1 MNSNIDISS
10 VRLTEYSHGAG
21 CGCKISPKLLNE
33 ILGQDQHQI
42 IDSNL
47 IVGNESRDDAAVY
60 DLGNGKALIS
70 TVDFFMPIVDD
81 PFTFGMIS
89 GCNALS
95 DIYAMGGKPLMAIAI
110 FGWPI
115 DKLSASI
122 GTKVIEGGRAACA
135 KAGISLAGGHSIDSP
150 EPIFGLS
157 ISGVVKIELL
167 KRNNGAQIGDSIFL
181 TKPLGLGILS
191 TAQKQKKVASR
202 DYQEAVEQM
211 CQLNDIGSKIAK
223 IKGVNAITDVT
234 GFGLAGHLLE
244 VCQGSNVGAKVC
256 FNDLPLL
263 SNIYSYIDKGCIPG
277 GTQRNHDSYG
287 HYLNKL
293 TELQTS
299 VLFDPQTSG
308 GLLITVSDKSL
319 TDFHELLSSYQ
330 LNLRSIGK
338 ITEINSEK
346 EVVHIE

>member
-1 MNSNIDISS
+1 MNSNTDISS

-33 ILGQDQHQI
+33 ILGQSQDQM
-42 IDSNL
+42 IDSSL

-60 DLGNGKALIS
+60 DLGDGKALIS
-70 TVDFFMPIVDD
+70 TTDFFMPIVDD

-115 DKLSASI
+115 DKLSAEI
-122 GTKVIEGGRAACA
+122 GAKVIEGGRAACA
-135 KAGISLAGGHSIDSP
+135 KAGISLAGGHSIDSS

-157 ISGVVKIELL
+157 VSGVVKIEHL
-167 KRNNGAQIGDSIFL
+167 KRNTGAQIGDSIFL
-181 TKPLGLGILS
+181 TKPLGVGILS
-191 TAQKQKKVASR
+191 TAQKQKKVTPR
-202 DYQEAVEQM
+202 DYQQAVKQM

-223 IKGVNAITDVT
+223 ITGVNAITDVT
-234 GFGLAGHLLE
+234 GFGLAGHLIE
-244 VCQGSNVGAKVC
+244 VCQGSKVAAKVY

-287 HYLNKL
+287 HFFNKS
-293 TELQTS
+293 TTLQNT
-299 VLFDPQTSG
+299 VLCDPQTSG
-308 GLLITVSDKSL
+308 GLLVTVSDESL
-319 TDFHELLSSYQ
+319 TDFHELLNSHQ
-330 LNLRSIGK
+330 INLSSIGK
-338 ITEINSEK
+338 ITELNSKK

>member
-1 MNSNIDISS
+1 MNSKTDISS
-10 VRLTEYSHGAG
+10 FRLTEYSHGAG

-33 ILGQDQHQI
+33 ILGQDQDQI
-42 IDSNL
+42 MDSSL

-60 DLGNGKALIS
+60 DLGDGSALIS
-70 TVDFFMPIVDD
+70 TADFFVPIVDD
-81 PFTFGMIS
+81 PYTFGMIS

-110 FGWPI
+110 FGWPV
-115 DKLSASI
+115 DKLPAEI
-122 GTKVIEGGRAACA
+122 GTKVIEGGRAACT

-157 ISGVVKIELL
+157 VSGIVKIEHL
-167 KRNNGAQIGDSIFL
+167 KRNTGAQIGDSIFL

-191 TAQKQKKVASR
+191 TAQKQKKITSN
-202 DYQEAVEQM
+202 DYLQAVEQM

-223 IKGVNAITDVT
+223 ITGVNAITDVT

-244 VCQGSNVGAKVC
+244 VCLGSKVGATVC

-263 SNIYSYIDKGCIPG
+263 SNIYSYIDKGCVPG
-277 GTQRNHDSYG
+277 GTQRNYDSYG
-287 HYLNKL
+287 HFFNKL
-293 TELQTS
+293 TILQNT
-299 VLFDPQTSG
+299 VLCDPQTNG
-308 GLLITVSDKSL
+308 GLLVTVSDESL
-319 TDFHELLSSYQ
+319 VDFHELLKSHQ
-330 LNLRSIGK
+330 INLRSIGK
-338 ITEINSEK
+338 ITEANLTK

>member
-33 ILGQDQHQI
+33 ILGKDQHQI
-42 IDSNL
+42 FDSNL

-60 DLGNGKALIS
+60 DLVNGNALIS

-115 DKLSASI
+115 DKLPAEI
-122 GTKVIEGGRAACA
+122 GAKVIEGGRAIC
-135 KAGISLAGGHSIDSP
+135 KTAGISLAGGHSIDSP

-157 ISGVVKIELL
+157 VSGIVKMEHL
-167 KRNNGAQIGDSIFL
+167 KRNTGAQIGDSIFL
-181 TKPLGLGILS
+181 TKPLGVGILS
-191 TAQKQKKVASR
+191 TAQKQKKVTPK

-223 IKGVNAITDVT
+223 IKGVNSITDVT

-263 SNIYSYIDKGCIPG
+263 PNIHKYIDKGCVSG
-277 GTQRNHDSYG
+277 GTKRNYDSYG
-287 HYLNKL
+287 HFLNKL
-293 TELQTS
+293 SILQNTI
-299 VLFDPQTSG
+299 LCDPQTSG
-308 GLLITVSDKSL
+308 GLLITVSDESL
-319 TDFHELLSSYQ
+319 SDFHELLNSYQ
-330 LNLRSIGK
+330 VNLRSIGK
-338 ITEINSEK
+338 ITELNSDK
-346 EVVHIE
+346 EVVYIE